1 MGRLAFGITCRSS
14 VVVSFWG
21 VRGSFPT
28 AGSST
33 VRYGGHTSCVT
44 VRADGHPPLVFD
56 MGTGARGLGKLLLE
70 QGEKEVFVLL
80 SHTHMDHLYALPF
93 FAPVFDAGC
102 RVHIGVPAASAEDA
116 FERISNYLNGV
127 FHPLRMDDL
136 AGVQFHGLPAG
147 ASFDV
152 GPYSV
157 QTLRLVHPG
166 GVLGFRASFGGRSV
180 CYVTDTGP
188 LAPLG
193 EGIMAGDEPTSME
206 ADFLELIGGADLLVM
221 DATFEA
227 EEYASKVSWGHSYP
241 EYAVEVA
248 RLAGVHKVALFHHS
262 PDATDDMLDAV
273 SAKWSSFTEPE
284 VIVAKEGLSV
294 SLEG

>member
-1 MGRLAFGITCRSS
+1 
-14 VVVSFWG
+14 
-21 VRGSFPT
+21 
-28 AGSST
+28 
-33 VRYGGHTSCVT
+33 
-44 VRADGHPPLVFD
+44 